1 MSALFPIPSSS
12 QASPMTP
19 AEQVLFGAD
28 ESVDHDEAESRPRAR
43 RRVTPEQ
50 LLEGLNEPQRA
61 AVTHAGAPLL
71 VVAGAGSGKTRVLTR
86 RIAWLISE
94 RGAHPGSI
102 LAITFT
108 NKAAAE
114 MRERVEELV
123 GGRAKIMW
131 VSTFHSACVRILR
144 KEIDKFGFKSS
155 FTIYDAADSKRLM
168 TLVCRDLDLDVKR
181 YPPRAVLNWVSNA
194 KNELQDHE
202 EAAKD
207 AKNGQEETYAA
218 AYAEYQRRLR
228 QANALDFDDLLMM
241 TVHLFRAFPAV
252 RENWRRRFRHVLVD
266 EYQDTNHAQYALIH
280 ELCADAMEEA
290 PEGGERVPPAELMV

>member
-1 MSALFPIPSSS
+1 MSAQFPLPGLPTES
-12 QASPMTP
+12 ATP
-19 AEQVLFGAD
+19 EGG
-28 ESVDHDEAESRPRAR
+28 EPGKR
-43 RRVTPEQ
+43 RRPTREE
-50 LLEGLNEPQRA
+50 LLEGLNEPQRR
-61 AVTHAGAPLL
+61 AVVHEGSPLL

-94 RGAHPGSI
+94 RNAHPGSI

-114 MRERVEELV
+114 MRERVTELV

-181 YPPRAVLNWVSNA
+181 FPPRAILNWVSNA

-202 EAAKD
+202 DAAKE

-218 AYAEYQRRLR
+218 AYTEYQRRLR

-252 RENWRRRFRHVLVD
+252 RESWRRRFRHVLVD

-280 ELCADAMEEA
+280 ELCANSLEQPVTEV
-290 PEGGERVPPAELMV
+290 PEDSVEPA